1 VFENAI
7 RLSTT
12 SAPRSSEKTIIMSS
26 SSPESLRLFFAV
38 ALSNEV
44 VESISEFSGKLASAL
59 KFTGCE
65 PKWVS
70 SNSYHITLWFIG
82 NVPKEMGKR
91 LAGRM
96 PTAVSGI
103 EPFEID
109 VRHTGFFP
117 HAAAPRVLWLGL
129 GKVPPELTLLQE
141 RATEIARLSGLPI
154 DKAFNFTPHI
164 TLARLK
170 GARNI
175 RAMGSMLENYK
186 HFRAGKCIVDR
197 LILMQSTPH
206 KGGSIYTPFAET
218 KFANAPGTTEAA
230 QDE

>member
-1 VFENAI
+1 
-7 RLSTT
+7 
-12 SAPRSSEKTIIMSS
+12 MSS
-26 SSPESLRLFFAV
+26 NSPESLRLFFAV
-38 ALSNEV
+38 ALSQEV
-44 VESISEFSGKLASAL
+44 VDSISEFSGKVQSAL
-59 KFTGCE
+59 QFTGCE

-70 SNSYHITLWFIG
+70 ANSYHITLWFIG
-82 NVPKEMGKR
+82 NVPAEMGKR

-103 EPFEID
+103 APFELD

-129 GKVPPELTLLQE
+129 GKVPPELKLLQE

-154 DKAFNFTPHI
+154 DKAFNFTPHV

-186 HFRAGKCIVDR
+186 HFRAGKCMVDR
-197 LILMQSTPH
+197 LILMKSTSH

-218 KFANAPGTTEAA
+218 KFTATTTTPPAAPEISE
-230 QDE
+230 DE